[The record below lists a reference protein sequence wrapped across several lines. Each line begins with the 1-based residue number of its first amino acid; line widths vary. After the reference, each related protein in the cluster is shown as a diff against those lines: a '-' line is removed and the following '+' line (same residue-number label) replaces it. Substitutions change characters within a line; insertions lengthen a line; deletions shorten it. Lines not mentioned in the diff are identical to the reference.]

1 MGEAK
6 LAFLKVK
13 IFRGR
18 AGIFACHHAWYHG
31 RLTRPQFGVVPR
43 VVTRQNLRHLW
54 LGNHTNFGVGT
65 APDWA

>member
-18 AGIFACHHAWYHG
+18 
-31 RLTRPQFGVVPR
+31 
-43 VVTRQNLRHLW
+43 
-54 LGNHTNFGVGT
+54 VGDFRSKST
-65 APDWA
+65 DFDL